1 MSFFL
6 LSLKK
11 RTKYFIRCSM
21 KSSTTFK
28 VKLVVIV
35 HFSFSKSQDSGQSL
49 AATSKI
55 GGTELC
61 LF

>member
-11 RTKYFIRCSM
+11 RTKYFIRCGM
-21 KSSTTFK
+21 KSFTTFK

-35 HFSFSKSQDSGQSL
+35 HFSFPKSQDSGQSL

-55 GGTELC
+55 GGTEPC